1 MIGSLKGTV
10 AIVDVET
17 ALIEV
22 GGVGYE
28 IFASARTLQNLVVGE
43 AAMLSIETIVRED
56 FIKLYG
62 FESASERQ
70 SFRLLQSVQG
80 VGAKHALAI
89 LQVLPPA
96 DLYDAV
102 AAEDVTAISRAH
114 GVGKKIAQRI
124 ATELQSKLGSLA
136 GASGAGFATEAR
148 KVAAGSG
155 GDGNGTGVKA
165 DAVSALANLGYDGVE
180 ARRAV
185 AAAVNSV
192 GTDAEVGELIKFALK
207 ELAA

>member
-10 AIVDVET
+10 AAGDVEN
-17 ALIEV
+17 ALIDV

-28 IFASARTLQNLVVGE
+28 VFATARTLQNLSIGE

-62 FESASERQ
+62 FESAAERQ

-89 LQVLPPA
+89 LQVLPPDA
-96 DLYDAV
+96 LYDAV

-124 ATELQSKLGSLA
+124 ATELQSKLGALTGS
-136 GASGAGFATEAR
+136 SGAGLTIAAR
-148 KVAAGSG
+148 TTVAK
-155 GDGNGTGVKA
+155 GDGDKSVSA

-185 AAAVNSV
+185 AAAASAV
-192 GTDAEVGELIKFALK
+192 GTDAEVGVLIKQALK